1 VSLGAL
7 TLVTVAALMHATWNA
22 LAKRALD
29 PVLFLWASV
38 TLACGLGVPLMV
50 HSIIREGA
58 PPPAGYP
65 FIAATTLLHAA
76 YFYALGR
83 AYRAVDFSLV
93 YPLVRGL
100 GVALVP
106 VLAAWALDERVS
118 ATGAIGIVL
127 VVLGILSLR
136 LRAPEASTPAR
147 GGGAPTHRGRGSHDQ
162 GTLPP
167 VLEPTSEATTRAR
180 GSGLGWALLT
190 GAIIAAYSV
199 VDKAGVARVDPIAYV
214 WLMGVGISLLLGPLA
229 ARDRAALRLEWA
241 QNAGWILLAST
252 LNLTGYLLVLFAFR
266 MAAAGYVVATRELA
280 IVFGAVI
287 GTVAFK
293 EPVIRLGAAAIIFAG
308 VILIGLAR

>member
-7 TLVTVAALMHATWNA
+7 TLVAMAALMHATWNA
-22 LAKRALD
+22 LAKRARD

-38 TLACGLGVPLMV
+38 TFACGLGVPLMG

-65 FIAATTLLHAA
+65 FIAATMVLHAA
-76 YFYALGR
+76 YFYVLGR
-83 AYRAVDFSLV
+83 AYRAADFSLV

-106 VLAAWALDERVS
+106 VLALWALDERVS
-118 ATGAIGIVL
+118 ATGATGIAL

-136 LRAPEASTPAR
+136 LRAP
-147 GGGAPTHRGRGSHDQ
+147 APT
-162 GTLPP
+162 TL
-167 VLEPTSEATTRAR
+167 AR
-180 GSGLGWALLT
+180 GSGIGWALLT
-190 GAIIAAYSV
+190 GGTIAAYSV

-214 WLMGVGISLLLGPLA
+214 WLMGVGISLLLVPVV

-241 QNAGWILLAST
+241 QNARWILLAST
-252 LNLTGYLLVLFAFR
+252 LNLTGYLLVLLAFR
-266 MAAAGYVVATRELA
+266 MAPAGYVVATRELA

-287 GTVAFK
+287 GAVVFK
-293 EPVIRLGAAAIIFAG
+293 EPAVRLASAAIIFAG
-308 VILIGLAR
+308 VVLIGLAR